1 MRQNLE
7 RALAATRE
15 SRRVEFREAFD
26 AGSADDWREL
36 SRDIVALANSGGG
49 VVLFGVNR
57 KGEPAGATVSIDR
70 ASVVAQLR
78 QYVDSI
84 PDLELVTAT
93 KDGRPVVALLVGEA
107 VSPIVANDGTLL
119 FRHGAKSA
127 PGTTKDVA
135 GVIERRATEL
145 RRSWLTAVRRVVQ
158 KPESFLPPE
167 VRDSDS
173 PDATPIRVVDDPRA
187 PAYRVIDYDRTHPY
201 RQKELLAALRARLP
215 GRVLNQFDLL
225 AVRHVHRT
233 DERPEFTHK
242 PMFGTRQYS
251 EKFLSW
257 LMAEAQRDERF
268 FESARQ
274 KYASRIVTS

>member
-15 SRRVEFREAFD
+15 SRRVGFREAFD
-26 AGSADDWREL
+26 AGSEDDWRTL
-36 SRDIVALANSGGG
+36 ARDVVAFANSGGG

-57 KGEPAGATVSIDR
+57 KGEPGGATISLDR
-70 ASVVAQLR
+70 ATVLERVR
-78 QYVDSI
+78 EHVDAV
-84 PDLELVTAT
+84 PDLDVVTAA
-93 KDGRPVVALLVGEA
+93 KDGQPVVAVIVEEVA
-107 VSPIVANDGTLL
+107 SPIVWKDGTLL
-119 FRHGAKSA
+119 FRHGAKSEPA
-127 PGTTKDVA
+127 TTKDVA
-135 GVIERRATEL
+135 AVIERRATEL

-187 PAYRVIDYDRTHPY
+187 PAYRVIDYDKTHPY
-201 RQKELLAALRARLP
+201 RQKELLAALRQRLP
-215 GRVLNQFDLL
+215 ARAINQFDLL
-225 AVRHVHRT
+225 AVRHVHNT
-233 DERPEFTHK
+233 DNRPDFTHK

-257 LMAEAQRDERF
+257 LLSEAQRDEHF

-274 KYASRIVTS
+274 KYTSRIVT